1 MLHKL
6 TRSFC
11 RIFVML
17 FLFTSAIQPAAAA
30 MITTSQL
37 LGDTDAS
44 SQTLIDRTS
53 LRQQVT
59 DVLITHGVTPEA
71 AAQRVATL
79 SNSELNLIQKKIDTL
94 PAGQGALEV
103 IGIVFLILL
112 ILEIVGVTN
121 VFNRL

>member
-1 MLHKL
+1 
-6 TRSFC
+6 
-11 RIFVML
+11 ML
-17 FLFTSAIQPAAAA
+17 FLFMSAIQPAAAA
-30 MITTSQL
+30 MISTSQL
-37 LGDTDAS
+37 LGDTDVS
-44 SQTLIDRTS
+44 SQNLIDRTS

-59 DVLITHGVTPEA
+59 DVLIKHGVAPEA

-79 SNSELNLIQKKIDTL
+79 SNSELSLIQQKIDAL

-121 VFNRL
+121 IFNRL